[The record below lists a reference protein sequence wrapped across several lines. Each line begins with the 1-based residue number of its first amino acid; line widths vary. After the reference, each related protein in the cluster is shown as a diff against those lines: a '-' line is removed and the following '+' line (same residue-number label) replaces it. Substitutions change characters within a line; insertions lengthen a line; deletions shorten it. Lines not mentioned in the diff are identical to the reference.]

1 MTINAGYFP
10 QYPLHDNLPDPEI
23 RTFVTNFYQASDRPD
38 SDELWI
44 SYFINDA
51 VVTMGNDVGR
61 GTQEIRE
68 LRGRMWTH
76 VSSRKHTV
84 TKVFSA
90 RFKTTE
96 EEREAGEEDGEEQQ
110 RRREECELMLF
121 GQVDLTLK
129 DGGSAAVVP
138 WAGHATVVRD
148 TTALA
153 GSGETKRSKGE
164 WKFAQYRV
172 WLQK

>member
-1 MTINAGYFP
+1 
-10 QYPLHDNLPDPEI
+10 
-23 RTFVTNFYQASDRPD
+23 
-38 SDELWI
+38 
-44 SYFINDA
+44 
-51 VVTMGNDVGR
+51 
-61 GTQEIRE
+61 
-68 LRGRMWTH
+68 MWTH

-84 TKVFSA
+84 TKVFPA

-96 EEREAGEEDGEEQQ
+96 EETEAGEEQ
-110 RRREECELMLF
+110 EECELMLF

-129 DGGSAAVVP
+129 DGGSAAVP

-148 TTALA
+148 TAAPAA
-153 GSGETKRSKGE
+153 GSGETKGNKGE